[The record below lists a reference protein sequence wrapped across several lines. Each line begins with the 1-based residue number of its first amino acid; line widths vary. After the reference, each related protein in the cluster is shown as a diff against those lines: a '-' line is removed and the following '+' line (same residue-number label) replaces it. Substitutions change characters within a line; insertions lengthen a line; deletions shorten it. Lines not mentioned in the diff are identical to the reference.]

1 MLKKNPHL
9 KNFSAELTYSAPWK
23 KLQLSARNLS
33 EICSFLS
40 RLLFW
45 PMTPMR
51 KKRWNHTNSQ
61 WHAS

>member
-40 RLLFW
+40 RLLF
-45 PMTPMR
+45 
-51 KKRWNHTNSQ
+51 
-61 WHAS
+61 